1 MKDKNTKWVVAFIG
15 TFVLILALMG
25 GFNAIVDPYFH
36 YHAPLDFVKY
46 ELKEERYQNNG
57 IVKHFEYDAII
68 TGSSMTQCFK
78 PSELDALFGVNAVKV
93 PFSGGSYKEVN
104 DNLEVAF
111 AYNPDIKMVV
121 RCLDVNALFDDK
133 DLMNY
138 DNCPT
143 YLYDDSVW
151 NDAGYLFNK
160 DILVLSVRSLHGYM
174 VDGSGYLSMDDY
186 VNWHGYYTYGE
197 EVVEASYNREEVE
210 VAEEQVAITEEEY
223 AIMEATIEQNIT
235 SLAAA
240 NPDTEFYIYFSP
252 YSIYYFDFW
261 YRTGE
266 LEKYLLA
273 EKFYIEKLLEYDNI
287 HVYSFFEDYESICN
301 PDYYRD
307 LAHHNGDLH
316 TKILQWMSEGKY
328 EITKE
333 NYEEHYQAIHDFYMN
348 YDYDALFAE

>member
-1 MKDKNTKWVVAFIG
+1 MKDKNTKWIVAVLIS
-15 TFVLILALMG
+15 FVLILAVFG
-25 GFNAIVDPYFH
+25 GFNAFIDPYFH

-68 TGSSMTQCFK
+68 TGSSMTQCFR
-78 PSELDALFGVNAVKV
+78 PSQMNELFGVNAVKV

-111 AYNPDIKMVV
+111 AYNPDIKIVV

-143 YLYDDSVW
+143 YLYDDNVL

-160 DILVLSVRSLHGYM
+160 DILVKSVQNLHGYLA
-174 VDGSGYLSMDDY
+174 DGNNYMSMDDY
-186 VNWHGYYTYGE
+186 VNWHAYSQYGKA
-197 EVVEASYNREEVE
+197 VVDNSYDRDAVE
-210 VAEEQVAITEEEY
+210 IAEEQKGITEEEY
-223 AIMEATIEQNIT
+223 AAMEASIEQNIT
-235 SLAAA
+235 SLIAEH
-240 NPDTEFYIYFSP
+240 PETEFYIYFSP
-252 YSIYYFDFW
+252 YSIYYMDFW
-261 YRTGE
+261 HRSGE
-266 LEKYLLA
+266 LERYLLA
-273 EKFYIEKLLEYDNI
+273 EKFYTEKLLEYDN
-287 HVYSFFEDYESICN
+287 VRVFCFFEDYESICN
-301 PDYYRD
+301 LDYYKD
-307 LAHHNGDLH
+307 IAHHNGDLH

-333 NYEEHYQAIHDFYMN
+333 NYEAHYETLHNFYMN

>member
-1 MKDKNTKWVVAFIG
+1 MKDKNTKWVVAFLIS
-15 TFVLILALMG
+15 FVLILGLLG
-25 GFNAIVDPYFH
+25 GFNAFIDPYFH

-68 TGSSMTQCFK
+68 TGSSMTQCFR
-78 PSELDALFGVNAVKV
+78 PSELNELFGVNAVKA

-111 AYNPDIKMVV
+111 QYNPDIKMVV
-121 RCLDVNALFDDK
+121 RCLDVNALFSDK

-138 DNCPT
+138 DNCPE
-143 YLYDDSVW
+143 YLYDDTVL

-160 DILVLSVRSLHGYM
+160 DILVTGMQNLHGYIAT
-174 VDGSGYLSMDDY
+174 GSNYMSMDDY
-186 VNWHGYYTYGE
+186 VNWHSYSDYGKD
-197 EVVEASYNREEVE
+197 VVDASYNREMIEIV
-210 VAEEQVAITEEEY
+210 EEQAGITEEEY

-235 SLAAA
+235 SLAEE

-261 YRTGE
+261 HRSGE

-273 EKFYIEKLLEYDNI
+273 EKFYIEKMLEYDNI
-287 HVYSFFEDYESICN
+287 HVFSFFEDYETICN
-301 PDYYRD
+301 LDYYKD
-307 LAHHNGDLH
+307 IAHHNGDLH
-316 TKILQWMSEGKY
+316 SKILVWMSEGKY

-333 NYEEHYQAIHDFYMN
+333 NYEEHYNNMYDFYMN
-348 YDYDALFAE
+348 YDYDALFEE